1 MFPFGPRGRCL
12 PTLTCPLFPH
22 SGGLLNLSFRL
33 ITRSILA
40 SPLRS
45 LRSNGLLSLSRCL
58 SFWDAFFTIDLG
70 DTIHCGE
77 GSILARNSPFQA
89 DRHIVSNV
97 ISMDDHTSKGSSS
110 TLSVRDRRYAIRYPF
125 AADAELLDLESGARI
140 VGVTSDISL
149 GGCFVCTSKPMPL
162 KTRLRAIFRYK
173 EQVVEV
179 LGAVRIVKPRIGMG
193 IEFLDMES
201 PYHEVL
207 SRWIA
212 HLQKSR

>member
-1 MFPFGPRGRCL
+1 M
-12 PTLTCPLFPH
+12 
-22 SGGLLNLSFRL
+22 
-33 ITRSILA
+33 
-40 SPLRS
+40 
-45 LRSNGLLSLSRCL
+45 
-58 SFWDAFFTIDLG
+58 
-70 DTIHCGE
+70 
-77 GSILARNSPFQA
+77 
-89 DRHIVSNV
+89 SNV